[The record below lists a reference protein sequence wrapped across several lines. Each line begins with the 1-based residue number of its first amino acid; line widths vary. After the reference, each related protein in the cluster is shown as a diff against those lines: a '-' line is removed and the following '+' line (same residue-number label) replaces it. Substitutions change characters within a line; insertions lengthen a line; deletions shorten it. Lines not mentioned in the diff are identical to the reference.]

1 MNCDKCGKPNSPQA
15 KFCGKCGF
23 AFKSLVSESAVV
35 ESSSSLQ
42 GMAAQ
47 TAAAEASR
55 REPQQDERD
64 SPDAL
69 ASSALTTRPLER
81 EESPSGHEE
90 VTSTEPQ
97 APISNEMTSAP
108 VSSSAGD
115 LKALINTQFNNN
127 YSNQAA
133 IKKYLD
139 AHTEQLK
146 AITFQLESIKNFQ
159 ATINYELIINE
170 INDKYKAIVQRIEER
185 DAGVLSDPTQSLG
198 HLLDDV
204 DEKTHFLFEKI
215 NALLISHNHQLMNNF
230 ESILQ
235 NVHHQ
240 NDSTFALLENQ
251 LTTKNADLQASI
263 AQALQN
269 FETKSIEENINL
281 EAKLMDSIHE
291 MKVQSKDA
299 DQELLER
306 LGAIEE
312 LISGVSSSALST
324 SPEAQA
330 GSVDVISKQMKSL
343 ALNSHEKLSN
353 LISSSHQT
361 LSIEIASD
369 LNEMM
374 DERMKGL
381 KLDLEKSLAD
391 IKKDKHLT
399 KEMFK
404 SVVSP
409 SEFNPEGSD
418 GWITFLTGLLSGCAV
433 VLASLALYNFVAHS
447 SDTVA
452 EKSSK
457 AAVSKSHKHE

>member
-23 AFKSLVSESAVV
+23 AFKALVSESATQEGSVGLQV
-35 ESSSSLQ
+35 GATSKEPLSPIDEQTHRHEQIDHSNSS
-42 GMAAQ
+42 AQ
-47 TAAAEASR
+47 ADLGVSPLVPVPAPEEFDLAEASN
-55 REPQQDERD
+55 
-64 SPDAL
+64 
-69 ASSALTTRPLER
+69 
-81 EESPSGHEE
+81 
-90 VTSTEPQ
+90 V
-97 APISNEMTSAP
+97 
-108 VSSSAGD
+108 AGD
-115 LKALINTQFNNN
+115 LKALINSQFHNN

-146 AITFQLESIKNFQ
+146 AITFQLESVKNFQ

-170 INDKYKAIVQRIEER
+170 INDKYKAIVQRIDDR
-185 DAGVLSDPTQSLG
+185 DAGILSDPTQSLG

-215 NALLISHNHQLMNNF
+215 NALLISHNQQLMNNF

-251 LTTKNADLQASI
+251 LATKNADLEL
-263 AQALQN
+263 ALGHAFQSV
-269 FETKSIEENINL
+269 ETKAVQENINL
-281 EAKLMDSIHE
+281 EAKLLDLLTEI
-291 MKVQSKDA
+291 KQQSKEA
-299 DQELLER
+299 DHDILER
-306 LGAIEE
+306 LSSVEE
-312 LISGVSSSALST
+312 LMSTGGLASNAEASGA
-324 SPEAQA
+324 
-330 GSVDVISKQMKSL
+330 SVDVISKQMKSL
-343 ALNSHEKLSN
+343 ALTSHEKLSN
-353 LISSSHQT
+353 LILSSQKT
-361 LSIEIASD
+361 LGIEIASD
-369 LNEMM
+369 LNEII
-374 DERMKGL
+374 DERMKSL
-381 KLDLEKSLAD
+381 KLDLEKSLTE

-433 VLASLALYNFVAHS
+433 VLASLAIYNFVAHS
-447 SDTVA
+447 SDSA
-452 EKSSK
+452 PEKTPK
-457 AAVSKSHKHE
+457 AAISKSHKRE

>member
-23 AFKSLVSESAVV
+23 AFKALVAESASIEGAMGMQV
-35 ESSSSLQ
+35 EAASKEPSPPSVDPSIHPSELVQAKSSAQADPGVSLPAPVPAPQ
-42 GMAAQ
+42 EFEL
-47 TAAAEASR
+47 AEAS
-55 REPQQDERD
+55 
-64 SPDAL
+64 
-69 ASSALTTRPLER
+69 
-81 EESPSGHEE
+81 H
-90 VTSTEPQ
+90 V
-97 APISNEMTSAP
+97 
-108 VSSSAGD
+108 AGD
-115 LKALINTQFNNN
+115 LKALINSQFHNN

-146 AITFQLESIKNFQ
+146 AITFQLESVKNFQ

-170 INDKYKAIVQRIEER
+170 INDKYKAIVQRIDDR
-185 DAGVLSDPTQSLG
+185 DAGILSDPTQSLG

-215 NALLISHNHQLMNNF
+215 NALLISHNQQLMNNF

-251 LTTKNADLQASI
+251 LATKNADLELAL
-263 AQALQN
+263 AQAFQG
-269 FETKSIEENINL
+269 FETKAVQENINL
-281 EAKLMDSIHE
+281 EAKLLDLLTE
-291 MKVQSKDA
+291 LKQQSKEA
-299 DQELLER
+299 DHELLER
-306 LGAIEE
+306 L
-312 LISGVSSSALST
+312 SALEDLVST
-324 SPEAQA
+324 A
-330 GSVDVISKQMKSL
+330 GFASNAGAASASVDVISKQMKSL

-353 LISSSHQT
+353 LIVSSQKT
-361 LSIEIASD
+361 LGIEIASD
-369 LNEMM
+369 LNEMI
-374 DERMKGL
+374 DERMKSL
-381 KLDLEKSLAD
+381 KMDMEKSFLE

-404 SVVSP
+404 SVASP

-433 VLASLALYNFVAHS
+433 VLASLAIYNFVAHS
-447 SDTVA
+447 SDTA
-452 EKSSK
+452 PEKSPKS
-457 AAVSKSHKHE
+457 AISKSHKHE

>member
-23 AFKSLVSESAVV
+23 AFKSLVSESATQESVRQNVV
-35 ESSSSLQ
+35 VADRSEQAQKEPTRHVSEPTLGPSFTQGSIDNESHLHSS
-42 GMAAQ
+42 
-47 TAAAEASR
+47 
-55 REPQQDERD
+55 EPVHKDE
-64 SPDAL
+64 
-69 ASSALTTRPLER
+69 
-81 EESPSGHEE
+81 
-90 VTSTEPQ
+90 TEYLD
-97 APISNEMTSAP
+97 SNELTPSIAGGT
-108 VSSSAGD
+108 AGD

-185 DAGVLSDPTQSLG
+185 DAGILSDPTQSLG

-251 LTTKNADLQASI
+251 LNTKNAELEASI
-263 AQALQN
+263 SLALQN
-269 FETKSIEENINL
+269 FETKSIQENINV
-281 EAKLMDSIHE
+281 EAKLMDMLNEIKH
-291 MKVQSKDA
+291 QSKES
-299 DQELLER
+299 DQELMDR

-312 LISGVSSSALST
+312 MIGGATTSTLGGSSESHVAT
-324 SPEAQA
+324 VE
-330 GSVDVISKQMKSL
+330 VISKQMKSL
-343 ALNSHEKLSN
+343 ALNSHEKLAN
-353 LISSSHQT
+353 LIASSHQT
-361 LSIEIASD
+361 LGIEIASD
-369 LNEMM
+369 LNEMI
-374 DERMKGL
+374 DERMKAL
-381 KLDLEKSLAD
+381 KLEFDKSLME
-391 IKKDKHLT
+391 IKKDKNLT

-404 SVVSP
+404 SVVSNND
-409 SEFNPEGSD
+409 FNPEGSD

-433 VLASLALYNFVAHS
+433 VLASLAIYNFVAHS
-447 SDTVA
+447 SDSTQ
-452 EKSSK
+452 ERSPK
-457 AAVSKSHKHE
+457 ATISKSHKRE

>member
-23 AFKSLVSESAVV
+23 AFKSLVSESAAVESAAA
-35 ESSSSLQ
+35 ESSSVERV
-42 GMAAQ
+42 
-47 TAAAEASR
+47 AAERIERAPTEELRQPPVPGANPTSI
-55 REPQQDERD
+55 EPSKVQENSSHSSDGVHLEEGD
-64 SPDAL
+64 NLD
-69 ASSALTTRPLER
+69 SSALTPALV
-81 EESPSGHEE
+81 GG
-90 VTSTEPQ
+90 
-97 APISNEMTSAP
+97 
-108 VSSSAGD
+108 SAGD
-115 LKALINTQFNNN
+115 LKTLINTQFNNN

-146 AITFQLESIKNFQ
+146 AITFQLENIKNFQ

-185 DAGVLSDPTQSLG
+185 DAGILSDPTQSLG

-240 NDSTFALLENQ
+240 NDSTFALLESQ
-251 LTTKNADLQASI
+251 LSSKNADLQASI
-263 AQALQN
+263 SQALQN
-269 FETKSIEENINL
+269 FETKSIQENINI
-281 EAKLMDSIHE
+281 EAKLLDMLNEI
-291 MKVQSKDA
+291 KQQSKES

-306 LGAIEE
+306 LGALEE
-312 LISGVSSSALST
+312 MVGGVASSGLGGGGESQVAT
-324 SPEAQA
+324 
-330 GSVDVISKQMKSL
+330 VDVISKQMKSL

-353 LISSSHQT
+353 LIASSHQT

-369 LNEMM
+369 LNEMI
-374 DERMKGL
+374 DERMKSL
-381 KLDLEKSLAD
+381 KLDLEKSLSD

-404 SVVSP
+404 SVVSNND
-409 SEFNPEGSD
+409 FNPEGSD

-433 VLASLALYNFVAHS
+433 VLASLAIYNFVAHS
-447 SDTVA
+447 SDSVQ
-452 EKSSK
+452 EKSPK